1 MDADL
6 DSRRGFA
13 RAAPPCVSPGD
24 QLGRR
29 APVDKRARARTAP
42 ATLKRRFRDMELRWV
57 FARPRSRVG
66 RHSGTGDWAGS
77 DVPEPAGRGLLGM
90 GDDLAASQGRR
101 VAHAPAAGSGS
112 GRSSA
117 SGVRLDSPARPARGR
132 GPDARSPLS
141 PLVPTRPPPQPPSQ
155 PPSQPTQ
162 QHARR
167 RHVPQAASSSAAGV
181 RRGLASGSDEEN
193 ADEADA
199 PSRQPAAAKKKQR
212 TPARPSGERHAICCG
227 RLAAAQRLRRRELP
241 LRGRRLVRHSLASPT
256 TCAASAWTR
265 SRTSRTTRSGCRRA
279 SRSACRSHARAACAQ
294 RCGRRRDGLRCTRV
308 IVCVCITHVY

>member
-1 MDADL
+1 M
-6 DSRRGFA
+6 R
-13 RAAPPCVSPGD
+13 
-24 QLGRR
+24 QENGRL
-29 APVDKRARARTAP
+29 AH
-42 ATLKRRFRDMELRWV
+42 V

-101 VAHAPAAGSGS
+101 AAHAPAAGSGS

-155 PPSQPTQ
+155 PPSQQTQ

-212 TPARPSGERHAICCG
+212 TAKRPDVTQLSKDFIRSFYEATGPGDKRARFFTRPPGHLEKDTPF
-227 RLAAAQRLRRRELP
+227 AAADWPQLNDFVAEHFRCGGAVSSGTLWRAQA
-241 LRGRRLVRHSLASPT
+241 LVEPF
-256 TCAASAWTR
+256 R
-265 SRTSRTTRSGCRRA
+265 SRD
-279 SRSACRSHARAACAQ
+279 RAAN
-294 RCGRRRDGLRCTRV
+294 RSDTS
-308 IVCVCITHVY
+308 

>member
-1 MDADL
+1 V
-6 DSRRGFA
+6 R
-13 RAAPPCVSPGD
+13 
-24 QLGRR
+24 QENGRL
-29 APVDKRARARTAP
+29 AH
-42 ATLKRRFRDMELRWV
+42 V

-101 VAHAPAAGSGS
+101 AAHAPAAGSGS
-112 GRSSA
+112 GSSSA

-212 TPARPSGERHAICCG
+212 TAKRPDVTQLSKDFIRSFYEATGPGDKRARFFTRPPGHLEKDTPF
-227 RLAAAQRLRRRELP
+227 AAADWPQLNDFVAEHFRC
-241 LRGRRLVRHSLASPT
+241 GGAVS
-256 TCAASAWTR
+256 
-265 SRTSRTTRSGCRRA
+265 SGTLWRA

-294 RCGRRRDGLRCTRV
+294 RCGRRRDGLGCTRV
-308 IVCVCITHVY
+308 IVCVCITRVLRL